1 MHEILHIIG
10 LCPDTVV
17 HLDLIDLLAIY
28 YTELSFILDKTKLI
42 INKIIMKKTLLI
54 LFAAVAL
61 ISCNSVEPKA
71 EPKNDSDSVTVVID
85 TMQPCCVIDTMSIDS
100 VK

>member
-1 MHEILHIIG
+1 MHEILHFIG

-42 INKIIMKKTLLI
+42 INKITMKKTLLI

-61 ISCNSVEPKA
+61 ISCNSAEPKA

-85 TMQPCCVIDTMSIDS
+85 TTQPCCVIDTMSIDS